1 MACVF
6 SLLDLSNSCLSLC
19 LSSSLSRSPFL
30 GDSSL
35 QLCPPP
41 ALPSP
46 TQEWVGVRGN
56 GTPGLKIRVSTPF
69 LILIIPRHDSGPQP
83 SPSPLP
89 RSPHPTELEWTG
101 DRAIMDSNSCLQGD
115 PQHLLSLQNG
125 DPCPSY
131 IVPPPCLSPT
141 PIADAMKGCRGESP
155 VGGREGSGGDGE
167 LWVGPKTLLSLS
179 LPNFL
184 KEKTQCSAPSPGF
197 PNLQLGSLVC
207 WTHLLLL
214 PYWRVWE
221 IHKQRR

>member
-6 SLLDLSNSCLSLC
+6 SLLDLSSSCLSLC

-131 IVPPPCLSPT
+131 IVPPCLSPT
-141 PIADAMKGCRGESP
+141 P
-155 VGGREGSGGDGE
+155 
-167 LWVGPKTLLSLS
+167 SL
-179 LPNFL
+179 
-184 KEKTQCSAPSPGF
+184 TQ
-197 PNLQLGSLVC
+197 
-207 WTHLLLL
+207 
-214 PYWRVWE
+214 
-221 IHKQRR
+221 